1 MTYSALIAVR
11 NSGRRAQIAPLAHP
25 RVLKC
30 GSAGCISAQA
40 HVAHAHQAW
49 RAGRI
54 AHRRRL
60 AVILFY
66 GGKNEIRLQL
76 IALLPIALG
85 RRVAGIL
92 QVVWLEEHDTLRRHR
107 VAMHSEFAVA
117 EDLHASPHVV
127 RHEDAPKGAALGP
140 LAGRTSA

>member
-11 NSGRRAQIAPLAHP
+11 NSGRRAQIAPLANP
-25 RVLKC
+25 SVLKC

-66 GGKNEIRLQL
+66 GGKNEIRFRL
-76 IALLPIALG
+76 ITLLPIVL
-85 RRVAGIL
+85 RRPVAGVV
-92 QVVWLEEHDTLRRHR
+92 QVVWPE
-107 VAMHSEFAVA
+107 VADAPLKHPGAIHSE
-117 EDLHASPHVV
+117 
-127 RHEDAPKGAALGP
+127 
-140 LAGRTSA
+140 

>member
-11 NSGRRAQIAPLAHP
+11 NSGRRAQIAPLANP
-25 RVLKC
+25 SVLKC

-66 GGKNEIRLQL
+66 GGKKEIRFQL

-85 RRVAGIL
+85 RRGAGIL
-92 QVVWLEEHDTLRRHR
+92 EGVWLEEHDTPRRPR
-107 VAMHSEFAVA
+107 GAMHSELAA
-117 EDLHASPHVV
+117 AAHLHA
-127 RHEDAPKGAALGP
+127 
-140 LAGRTSA
+140 